1 MDKQTKI
8 KEKVNK
14 MPDSDKKKA
23 ILKSLASK
31 NKTILK

>member
-1 MDKQTKI
+1 MESQKKI
-8 KEKVNK
+8 KDKVSK

-23 ILKSLASK
+23 ILKSLANK